1 LSGWVSNL
9 GDVLQSGDPAYLRY
23 DLTGDAAKLNIGTWI
38 PGMADDA
45 PKHEARIVPVS
56 SKVSVPLRMPE
67 GEMHLNIVHCTFN
80 DIVMDAVQAEIQTS
94 KHEIRFDISAHTSG
108 GKLQAKGNVAT
119 EKGYLLNL
127 QLSGDA
133 LEVRECFNQC
143 GNFGQH
149 VIRSQHL
156 KGKCDLILLAE
167 IPWTLDGVILND
179 RIHVLAGLKM
189 TDGELVGFDMLEQF
203 STYAHAEDLKR
214 VKFQRLDNFIEVRK
228 GNVYIPAMF
237 IQSNAANF
245 VVNGVHTLD
254 NHILYNL
261 KINAGQV
268 LSAKMKKHNPALAPL
283 PARKEGTFNLH
294 FSITGTTEEF
304 TYGMNRLS
312 VESSFAQSAEM
323 RIRIRDELRKVF
335 GDDVDLIEPPE
346 WETIPEYNLEVQG
359 EETYLEWND

>member
-1 LSGWVSNL
+1 
-9 GDVLQSGDPAYLRY
+9 
-23 DLTGDAAKLNIGTWI
+23 
-38 PGMADDA
+38 
-45 PKHEARIVPVS
+45 
-56 SKVSVPLRMPE
+56 
-67 GEMHLNIVHCTFN
+67 
-80 DIVMDAVQAEIQTS
+80 
-94 KHEIRFDISAHTSG
+94 
-108 GKLQAKGNVAT
+108 
-119 EKGYLLNL
+119 
-127 QLSGDA
+127 LSGDA

-237 IQSNAANF
+237 IQSNAANY

-254 NHILYNL
+254 NRILYNL